1 MKTEDILNNIDY
13 MTMARKASVSF
24 LERLSESEIK
34 NCIYNA
40 AWNCEKCFKEEKGV
54 KRSTYFYR
62 GVIFECLKRI
72 KFNFSKSGVEKSV
85 EPTYES
91 NSFSHVDALDE
102 IQNCPDTDILY
113 DKFFLSKTLVEI
125 AKERNTSKQAIQQ
138 RIDKNLD
145 IMRRRLSV

>member
-1 MKTEDILNNIDY
+1 MKTEDILNDIDY
-13 MTMARKASVSF
+13 ITMARKASVSF
-24 LERLSESEIK
+24 SERLSESEIN

-72 KFNFSKSGVEKSV
+72 KFNFAKSGVEKSV

-91 NSFSHVDALDE
+91 NAFSHIDALDE

-113 DKFFLSKTLVEI
+113 DKFFLSKTLAEI
-125 AKERNTSKQAIQQ
+125 AEERNTSKQAVQQ
-138 RIDKNLD
+138 RIDKNLN